1 MWQPQQQRDDR
12 EGDEDLHER
21 LLQLMATSGYPI
33 VQVTHALRR
42 VALKSKLPA
51 ENGQRRYGPPPG
63 WRGPAPGTECEVFV
77 GRLPRSCYEDVL
89 VPLLSAAG
97 RLYQLRLM
105 MDFSGRNRGY
115 AFAMY
120 TSPEEAE
127 RAARLLHGR
136 EVRPG
141 RRVAVLPA
149 ADNSRLLVTS
159 QPAPGTTSVPQLSR
173 DLLAEMPGSEQR
185 WWWQDLQRMTDGV
198 VGVEPRGASLVVQYD
213 SHRSAA
219 LARRRLAACV
229 GLRVDWLPAGPA
241 AAAAA
246 AAAGHRHDASPP
258 GDAQQE
264 VPDGG
269 RRTLRAVT
277 GAVAGGR

>member
-1 MWQPQQQRDDR
+1 MWQLQQQRDDR
-12 EGDEDLHER
+12 EGDADLHER

-33 VQVTHALRR
+33 VQ
-42 VALKSKLPA
+42 

-120 TSPEEAE
+120 TSPEMA
-127 RAARLLHGR
+127 
-136 EVRPG
+136 
-141 RRVAVLPA
+141 
-149 ADNSRLLVTS
+149 
-159 QPAPGTTSVPQLSR
+159 
-173 DLLAEMPGSEQR
+173 GSEQCS
-185 WWWQDLQRMTDGV
+185 WWQELQQMTDGV

-213 SHRSAA
+213 SHRRAA
-219 LARRRLAACV
+219 LARRRPEA
-229 GLRVDWLPAGPA
+229 PK
-241 AAAAA
+241 
-246 AAAGHRHDASPP
+246 
-258 GDAQQE
+258 
-264 VPDGG
+264 GG

-277 GAVAGGR
+277 GAGAGGRLPKAQPPLPSATSAGRRAAPPPPLQLIQFS

>member
-1 MWQPQQQRDDR
+1 MWQPQQQQQRDDR

-42 VALKSKLPA
+42 VALKSKLRA

-159 QPAPGTTSVPQLSR
+159 QPAPGTTSVPQLSC
-173 DLLAEMPGSEQR
+173 DLLAE
-185 WWWQDLQRMTDGV
+185 DLQRMTDGV

-246 AAAGHRHDASPP
+246 AGHRHDASPP

-277 GAVAGGR
+277 GAGAGGRLRH